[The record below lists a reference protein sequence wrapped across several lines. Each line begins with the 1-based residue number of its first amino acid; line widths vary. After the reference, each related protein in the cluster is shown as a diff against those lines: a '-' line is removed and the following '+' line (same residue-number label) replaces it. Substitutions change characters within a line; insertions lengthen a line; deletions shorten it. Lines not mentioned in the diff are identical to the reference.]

1 MEKMESIVGGVG
13 IGGTDAVVTS
23 MRRNPRE
30 SVRNWGLEK
39 LLVAGRKV
47 GKEDGARRCMKN
59 KMDSRSRKNSEE
71 RFGLDRREK

>member
-30 SVRNWGLEK
+30 SVRKQGLE
-39 LLVAGRKV
+39 
-47 GKEDGARRCMKN
+47 
-59 KMDSRSRKNSEE
+59 
-71 RFGLDRREK
+71 